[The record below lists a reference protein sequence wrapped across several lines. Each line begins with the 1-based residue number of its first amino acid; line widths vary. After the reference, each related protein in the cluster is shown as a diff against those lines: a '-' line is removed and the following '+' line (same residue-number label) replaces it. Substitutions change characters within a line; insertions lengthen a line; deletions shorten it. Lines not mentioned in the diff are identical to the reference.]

1 MANEE
6 KLREYLKRVT
16 VDLHETR
23 ARLREVEAQG
33 REPVAIVGIACRF
46 PGGVGSAGD
55 LWELVHSGR
64 DAISAFP
71 TDRGWE
77 FWERGGF
84 DTSSGPFSV
93 GEGGFMYDMPDFD
106 AAFFGISPR
115 EALAMDPQQRLLLE
129 TSWEAMEDAQIDPL
143 SLRGSRVGVFTG
155 MLDQDYSRLMYGEL
169 SPDLYGYAG
178 IGNAASVASGRVA
191 YSFGFE
197 GPTMTVDTAC
207 SSSLV
212 ALHIACGA
220 LRGGEC
226 SLALAG
232 GVSIL
237 ATPTAFASM
246 AIQQGLAPDGRCK
259 SFSADADG
267 TGWSEGVAVLL
278 LERLSDARRL
288 GHPVAAVVRGSA
300 INQDGASNGMS
311 APNGPSQQRVIRQAL
326 ANAGL
331 QPHQVD
337 VVEAHGTGTRLGDPI
352 EAQALLATYGQNR
365 DGREPLWLGSIKSN
379 IGHTQAAAGM
389 AGVIKMVM
397 ALKHGALP
405 KTLHVG
411 EPTGQVDWSV
421 GAVSLLTDSR
431 SWPVVGEPRRAGV
444 SSFGMSG
451 TNAHVIL
458 EEAPVAG
465 EAPVED
471 GAPDI
476 GAPSDDLSGGAGAG
490 EGTPDPVDWGVI
502 PFAISGRGVAGLRG
516 QASRLRTYILDEPAL
531 DAFDVGFSLAASRPA
546 LKDRAVLL
554 AGDREELLEG
564 LDVLAR
570 GESAANVV
578 EGIVR
583 GDEPQIAFLFTG
595 QGAQRPGMGRELYG
609 AFPAFRNRFDEVC
622 EHFDELLE
630 CSLADVVIRGAG
642 DSQPGAPRAG
652 STTSAGEG
660 GGGGSLDETTFTQT
674 GLFAFEM
681 ALFSLVETWGVRPS
695 YLIGHSIGELVAAC
709 IAGLFSLEDAC
720 RLVAARA
727 RLMNALPASGAMVS
741 VQASEQE
748 ATEMLAGLEES
759 VALAAVNGPSSIVL
773 SGEEGP
779 VLELTEMWRK
789 QGRKTKRLNVSHAF
803 HSPLMEPILAEFE
816 LVASGVSF
824 SEPSIPIVS
833 NLTGQLASAELYS
846 AEYWV
851 RHARETVRFADGVR
865 WLHEQ
870 GIRSFI
876 ELGPDGVLSAMV
888 QDCLASPA
896 VADGNS
902 APVLKEGGSVLA
914 SVALARTGRPE
925 VQSLLTGLAHV
936 WTRGAPVDWA
946 EVLRVRRPRQVPLPK
961 YAFQRSRYWLQT
973 SGLGHGEV
981 SSVGLTA
988 TDHPLLGA
996 AVALANGQG
1005 LVFTGRLSTDTHP
1018 WLADHQVMGAV
1029 LLVGTAFLEIALH
1042 AGAQVGCELVHELTL
1057 EAPLVLSPGEAV
1069 QLQVSTGAP
1078 DESGRRRIT
1087 IHSRPDAGATDGMR
1101 IDETWTR
1108 HADGTLVPLDVQ
1120 TEQRWFAQHGD
1131 VLADTQWPPAD
1142 AELLQTDDL
1151 YERLAEWGLEYGPLF
1166 QGLRR
1171 AWRHGEELLMEVA
1184 LPGEQQAQAGTFGA
1198 HPALLDAALH
1208 GAGIAQLGADSN
1220 SDQVRMPFSW
1230 GGVSLHARGA
1240 SQLRARLSAIDDD
1253 TISLV
1258 ASDEAGLP
1266 VLSVRTLAV
1275 RAVSAD
1281 RFAVAR
1287 GQREGLYRVDWTAVP
1302 VGARRADEACVV
1314 LGPADGGLAASIGHA
1329 GSATPAQSYSDLSTL
1344 AKAVHEGQPM
1354 SKLALLDCATEH
1366 VAGEDELVGSVHA
1379 NLHTVIAAVQQW
1391 LAEELFADARLVVL
1405 TSGAVSTSVEEGV
1418 PCLEMAPLWGFIR
1431 SAQHEHPG
1439 RLVLVDVDG
1448 EDGSWAVLATALDL
1462 EEPQMAVR
1470 HGVVLAPRL
1479 APASAP
1485 FEPEVLAERA
1495 LTIDPQGTVLVTGG
1509 TGDLGALVA
1518 VHLVK
1523 EHGARNLLLTSR
1535 RGPKAPGAEQ
1545 LQAELR
1551 ALGAQATVVACDV
1564 ADQQQLEQLIAAI
1577 PEECP
1582 LNAVVHTAGVVD
1594 DGVVASLT
1602 PERVDGVLAPKVDG
1616 AWHLHRLT
1624 KELDLSAFVLFSS
1637 AAGVFGSSG
1646 QGNYAAANAFLD
1658 ALAAQRHTQGL
1669 PAISLAW
1676 AAWEQAGMAARVRDS
1691 DLMRFTRLGVG
1702 ALQREEG
1709 LALFD
1714 AALTLD
1720 ETLAVMVRLDMATL
1734 RSHADAG
1741 MLPALLRGVV
1751 RAPLRRAGA
1760 GVGPSLASQLVGVP
1774 REERL
1779 VVVSDF
1785 VRREVASVLGH
1796 STHEGI
1802 DIDLTFKDLGFDSL
1816 AAIEFRNRLNAIS
1829 GSQLPATLIFDY
1841 PTPIAVANHL
1851 FEGIDQDPDLEVG
1864 SAAVELTRLEH
1875 AVSLASLSPSERAE
1889 VEMRLR
1895 EILSQLAGARAA
1907 GEDGAVAQ
1915 TIEAASAEEMIE
1927 FIDNTLGA
1935 S

>member
-16 VDLHETR
+16 VDLHEAR

-71 TDRGWE
+71 MDRGWE
-77 FWERGGF
+77 SWERGGF
-84 DTSSGPFSV
+84 HTNSGPRSV
-93 GEGGFMYDMPDFD
+93 SEGGFVYDIPDFD

-129 TSWEAMEDAQIDPL
+129 TSWEAIEDAQIDPL

-178 IGNAASVASGRVA
+178 LGNAASVASGRVA

-212 ALHIACGA
+212 ALHLACGA

-246 AIQQGLAPDGRCK
+246 ALQQGLAPDGRCK

-352 EAQALLATYGQNR
+352 EAQALLATYGKNGDRGQ
-365 DGREPLWLGSIKSN
+365 PLWLGSIKSN

-397 ALKHGALP
+397 ALQHGALP

-411 EPTGQVDWSV
+411 EPTGQVDWSA

-444 SSFGMSG
+444 SAFGMSG
-451 TNAHVIL
+451 TNAHVIV
-458 EEAPVAG
+458 EEAPDIEVPAYG
-465 EAPVED
+465 LPGDVGADVE
-471 GAPDI
+471 GAR
-476 GAPSDDLSGGAGAG
+476 DLA
-490 EGTPDPVDWGVI
+490 DWGVI
-502 PFAISGRGVAGLRG
+502 PFVVSGRGVAGLRG
-516 QASRLRTYILDEPAL
+516 QAARLRTHVVDESAL
-531 DAFDVGFSLAASRPA
+531 DAVDVGFSLAVSRPA

-554 AGDREELLEG
+554 AGGREELLEG
-564 LDVLAR
+564 LDVLAG
-570 GESAANVV
+570 GESATNVV
-578 EGIVR
+578 EGVVR

-595 QGAQRPGMGRELYG
+595 QGAQRPGMGAELYD
-609 AFPAFRNRFDEVC
+609 AFPVFRNRFEEVC
-622 EHFDELLE
+622 EHFDALLE
-630 CSLADVVIRGAG
+630 CSLADVVLGGRAG
-642 DSQPGAPRAG
+642 DEPL
-652 STTSAGEG
+652 AGES
-660 GGGGSLDETTFTQT
+660 GGGGSLHETTFTQT

-681 ALFSLVETWGVRPS
+681 ALFSLVEEWGVKPS

-709 IAGLFSLEDAC
+709 VAGLFSLEDAC

-727 RLMNALPASGAMVS
+727 RLMGALPADGAMVS

-748 ATEMLAGLEES
+748 AVEVLAGLQEN

-779 VLELTEMWRK
+779 VLALAEMWRE

-803 HSPLMEPILAEFE
+803 HSPLMESMLAEFAQ
-816 LVASGVSF
+816 VAHGVSF
-824 SEPSIPIVS
+824 SEPCIPIVS
-833 NLTGQLASAELYS
+833 NLTGQLASAELCS

-865 WLHEQ
+865 WLYAQ
-870 GIRSFI
+870 GVRSFM

-888 QDCLASPA
+888 QDCLASPD
-896 VADGNS
+896 VEEGS
-902 APVLKEGGSVLA
+902 AAFVIEEGGSGFV

-925 VQSLLTGLAHV
+925 VRSLLTGLAHV
-936 WTRGAPVDWA
+936 WTHGAPVDWA
-946 EVLRVRRPRQVPLPK
+946 EMLRMRRPRLVSLPK

-973 SGLGHGEV
+973 SALGHGEV

-996 AVALANGQG
+996 AVALAEGQG
-1005 LVFTGRLSTDTHP
+1005 SVFTGRLSTDTHP
-1018 WLADHQVMGAV
+1018 WLADHKVMGAV
-1029 LLVGTAFLEIALH
+1029 LLVGTAFLEIALY

-1078 DESGRRRIT
+1078 DESGRRKIT
-1087 IHSRPDAGATDGMR
+1087 IHSRPDAGVADGVR
-1101 IDETWTR
+1101 IDEAWTR
-1108 HADGTLVPLDVQ
+1108 HADGTLAPLDVA

-1131 VLADTQWPPAD
+1131 VLADAQWPPAD
-1142 AELLQTDDL
+1142 AELLHTHDL
-1151 YERLAEWGLEYGPLF
+1151 YERLADWGVEYGPLF
-1166 QGLRR
+1166 RGLRR
-1171 AWRHGEELLMEVA
+1171 AWRRGEELLVEVA
-1184 LPGEQQAQAGTFGA
+1184 LPGEQRAQAGSFGA

-1208 GAGIAQLGADSN
+1208 GAGIGQMGADIG
-1220 SDQVRMPFSW
+1220 SDRVRMPFSW
-1230 GGVSLHARGA
+1230 GGVGLHARGA
-1240 SQLRARLSAIDDD
+1240 SQLRVCLSAIDDD

-1266 VLSVRTLAV
+1266 VLSVRSLAV
-1275 RAVSAD
+1275 RAVPTD
-1281 RFAVAR
+1281 RFAVVR
-1287 GQREGLYRVDWTAVP
+1287 GQREGLYRLDWTAVP
-1302 VGARRADEACVV
+1302 VGSPRADEACVV
-1314 LGPADGGLAASIGHA
+1314 LGAADGGLATSMARA
-1329 GSATPAQSYSDLSTL
+1329 GSATPAQTYGDLSTL
-1344 AKAVHEGQPM
+1344 AKAVEGGQPM
-1354 SKLALLDCATEH
+1354 PKLALLDCVTTEH
-1366 VAGEDELVGSVHA
+1366 LAGGDELVGSVHA
-1379 NLHTVIAAVQQW
+1379 NLHRVIAAVQQW
-1391 LAEELFADARLVVL
+1391 LAQELFADARMVVL
-1405 TSGAVSTSVEEGV
+1405 TSRAISTSVEEGV
-1418 PCLEMAPLWGFIR
+1418 PGLATAPLWGFIR

-1439 RLVLVDVDG
+1439 RLILMDVDG
-1448 EDGSWAVLATALDL
+1448 EDGSWAALATALDL
-1462 EEPQMAVR
+1462 DEPQMAVR
-1470 HGVVLAPRL
+1470 DGVVLVPRL
-1479 APASAP
+1479 ASASTP
-1485 FEPEVLAERA
+1485 LEPDDVAERA

-1518 VHLVK
+1518 RHLVE
-1523 EHGARNLLLTSR
+1523 EHGARNLLLASR
-1535 RGPKAPGAEQ
+1535 RGLKAPGAEQ

-1551 ALGAQATVVACDV
+1551 ELGAQVTVVACDV
-1564 ADQQQLEQLIAAI
+1564 ADPQQLAQLIAAV

-1602 PERVDGVLAPKVDG
+1602 PERVDSVLAPKADA
-1616 AWHLHRLT
+1616 AWHLHQLT

-1646 QGNYAAANAFLD
+1646 QGNYAAANVFLD
-1658 ALAAQRHTQGL
+1658 ALAAQRRAQGL
-1669 PAISLAW
+1669 PATSLAW

-1702 ALQREEG
+1702 ALRREEG

-1714 AALTLD
+1714 AALTMD
-1720 ETLAVMVRLDMATL
+1720 EALAVMVRLDMATL

-1760 GVGPSLASQLVGVP
+1760 GAGPSLASQLTGVP

-1796 STHEGI
+1796 SAHEGI
-1802 DIDLTFKDLGFDSL
+1802 DVELTFKDLGFDSL
-1816 AAIEFRNRLNAIS
+1816 AAIEFRNRLNAVS

-1851 FEGIDQDPDLEVG
+1851 FEGVDQDADVEVG
-1864 SAAVELTRLEH
+1864 SATVELTRLER
-1875 AVSLASLSPSERAE
+1875 AVSLASLSEQERAE

-1895 EILSQLAGARAA
+1895 EILSRLVSARTAGD
-1907 GEDGAVAQ
+1907 EGAVAQ
-1915 TIEAASAEEMIE
+1915 TIEAASAEEIIE